1 MSGGGSTPAPAPSTT
16 TQIQDIPPW
25 EQGYVTSLLGQA
37 QGVAA
42 QPFQQFPGQQ
52 IAGFTPDQTNAFS
65 DVENAPSA
73 YAPLQ
78 AAAANSATGG
88 GAAAG
93 NIYGAGSPLIAA
105 GAGAATPGGIQSYM
119 SPYLDSAV
127 QGTVNAA
134 NENWN
139 QNIMPSVNNEF
150 IGSGQYASGRN
161 SQVLGQAGNQ
171 EQTNLEGQVANL
183 ENAGYSQAS
192 TNAQN
197 EAGNLLS
204 AGNSLGNLEATQA
217 GQQNANAATSGNLA
231 AQTAA
236 TNLTQDQAL
245 QAVGQEQ
252 QGLEQTNLNTA
263 QQNWQNQVNYPAQQ
277 TEYLNQII
285 RGLPASSA
293 TTSASQTTPLGV
305 YSPSPLSGVGGSG
318 VAGLAALAGS
328 NNTATAPNTGPLKK
342 GGLIKGYA
350 AGGLIDDAG
359 DDPTA
364 NPLDLSALDGNYDPA
379 EHDPYA
385 RGAGSDNITPNEP
398 APQEAP
404 PPLAAAQRPTASATP
419 PDYSSMPSAEK
430 RPLDGERANPLS
442 ASGDGGA
449 FKGMSEGDMQK
460 YQLLALARGMLS
472 PTHTGSPWESLGNS
486 IGAAS
491 DTMLQQQ
498 QYNQKQQQL
507 AFEKNLELNKLGLQ
521 KEQIEQGRY
530 QPIKDIFGNVTGA
543 LEGKSGKVLPLSVP
557 GQSGGAG
564 AGQGSVYDS
573 MSPSMQK
580 EVDGIIAGKIMPP
593 NPSSRA
599 PGAQAL
605 LAAAAEKDPTFDAV
619 NYQARA
625 KTRSS
630 FVAGPDAAN
639 IAAINTAIPH
649 LVALKNSYDK
659 LNNGNYPWLNSA
671 ENWVGNKFGNKNTQA
686 NTAAVSTDATAVAH
700 ELAKVF
706 RNTGMSEAE
715 IRDWQDK
722 IDTSAAP
729 ASSNQVIKSALDLMD
744 GRLQALGDKYN
755 QGMGTTKQPLE
766 LLSPSSQTAYAKLR
780 DAGSGTPQP
789 ATPQSNGPSDAKVTT
804 QAELADLAQK
814 RGVSI
819 DDVTKAAKAK
829 GYTIQ

>member
-161 SQVLGQAGNQ
+161 AQVLGQAGNQ

-398 APQEAP
+398 ASQEAP

-430 RPLDGERANPLS
+430 RPLDGEGANPLNT
-442 ASGDGGA
+442 SGAG

-472 PTHTGSPWESLGNS
+472 PTKTGSPWESLGNS

-491 DTMLQQQ
+491 DTMLEQQKWNAEMQ
-498 QYNQKQQQL
+498 QRQNEAQYRNAMLGIKQQGVNQQGTYQKGRL
-507 AFEKNLELNKLGLQ
+507 ENSKDALDIKADAQNPTLSKEAIEAGADAVHGGVSPSSITGFGQAANRAAILNRYAEKYPGENMAEG
-521 KEQIEQGRY
+521 QIEMAGNKAGARTIGTSGGKIELASQSLGSMIPLARAAADKIDSTQY
-530 QPIKDIFGNVTGA
+530 PTINAIHNAVLKGTGDPNIIALDTYLSAVQADHAALLVRGGQGNVAAQEKARSMANSALTKGQLGA
-543 LEGKSGKVLPLSVP
+543 YFDSVTNEI
-557 GQSGGAG
+557 GAQQNAVTNAKRIVYGNGAARNNSAPASG
-564 AGQGSVYDS
+564 AGQ
-573 MSPSMQK
+573 PSRVASQS
-580 EVDGIIAGKIMPP
+580 DIA
-593 NPSSRA
+593 
-599 PGAQAL
+599 
-605 LAAAAEKDPTFDAV
+605 
-619 NYQARA
+619 
-625 KTRSS
+625 
-630 FVAGPDAAN
+630 
-639 IAAINTAIPH
+639 
-649 LVALKNSYDK
+649 
-659 LNNGNYPWLNSA
+659 
-671 ENWVGNKFGNKNTQA
+671 
-686 NTAAVSTDATAVAH
+686 
-700 ELAKVF
+700 
-706 RNTGMSEAE
+706 
-715 IRDWQDK
+715 
-722 IDTSAAP
+722 
-729 ASSNQVIKSALDLMD
+729 
-744 GRLQALGDKYN
+744 
-755 QGMGTTKQPLE
+755 
-766 LLSPSSQTAYAKLR
+766 QTAK
-780 DAGSGTPQP
+780 GSGKTIEQ
-789 ATPQSNGPSDAKVTT
+789 
-804 QAELADLAQK
+804 
-814 RGVSI
+814 
-819 DDVTKAAKAK
+819 VTKDLQAK